1 MRDLARLI
9 AAEDEGR
16 SFVSPRCA
24 GPGTWEEKRINM
36 RERRASRVKIAICP
50 LSIRLFETFDF
61 RRGEGRS
68 GLHPGL
74 VKRDERRSISASTA
88 AAARRDIARFFA
100 NAPKGT

>member
-1 MRDLARLI
+1 MRSIIRLAL
-9 AAEDEGR
+9 GL
-16 SFVSPRCA
+16 
-24 GPGTWEEKRINM
+24 GTREEKRIDM

-50 LSIRLFETFDF
+50 LSIRLLEAFDF

-74 VKRDERRSISASTA
+74 VKRDGQRSISASTA
-88 AAARRDIARFFA
+88 AAAAARRDIARFSA